1 MWALVIHLVL
11 RKDDFMPTEK
21 SDIVPAY
28 IGPFTIRLQTKTPEQ
43 LQKTIINAHKKCER
57 ELRKLLP
64 LPDDKVTN
72 DPIRRPFSQLKR
84 EREKAYAQVFAI
96 EDYKEALNG
105 LLTFI
110 EWLHTFINNPQ
121 DPWYNVPIYRIQQST
136 FEEFKNANMFY
147 RDYDGTQLKIGIY
160 IPREKEHKTVEL
172 KDLQISERIQKG
184 VILIYLAPYPNHT
197 PYKFR
202 NPHTVGEFSIN
213 VSCRISAI
221 KARLNG
227 ERKPVA
233 SKVSQQNCSVDEA
246 RLRYREESRHWEYA
260 LRERLAA
267 LQSLKTWANKL
278 VVLTSSPEDPWHNI
292 PVHFVRQGT
301 FNKFMHSGKFYRYC
315 STPHA
320 MIGVAMKEDTY
331 ETRNLL
337 LNQRRTRQCFMPSE
351 ITEHERFS
359 DVVLVVC
366 IPPIPKWPILKWN

>member
-1 MWALVIHLVL
+1 
-11 RKDDFMPTEK
+11 MPTET

-43 LQKTIINAHKKCER
+43 LQKTVINAQKKCEC
-57 ELRKLLP
+57 ELRRLLP

-84 EREKAYAQVFAI
+84 EREKAYALYSAI
-96 EDYKEALNG
+96 DQHKTALYRLSSLIDWLKE
-105 LLTFI
+105 FI
-110 EWLHTFINNPQ
+110 DNPD
-121 DPWYNVPIYRIQQST
+121 DPWYSIPIYRIQQTT
-136 FEEFKNANMFY
+136 FEEFKTANLFY
-147 RDYDGTQLKIGIY
+147 RDFNSTSLKIGFY
-160 IPREKEHKTVEL
+160 IPQEKNYQTVTSLKEL
-172 KDLQISERIQKG
+172 FIADRIRKG
-184 VILIYLAPYPNHT
+184 AIFIYLEPYPNQT

-202 NPHTVGEFSIN
+202 NPHTIGEFSIN
-213 VSCRISAI
+213 VSLSISTI

-246 RLRYREESRHWEYA
+246 QLRYREESKQWEYA

-267 LQSLKTWANKL
+267 LQALKAWTNKL

-292 PVHFVRQGT
+292 PVHFVKQNT
-301 FNKFMHSGKFYRYC
+301 FNKFVHNGKFYRYC
-315 STPHA
+315 STSHV
-320 MIGVAMKEDTY
+320 MVGLAMKEDTY

-351 ITEHERFS
+351 ITEQERFPG
-359 DVVLVVC
+359 VVLMVC
-366 IPPIPKWPILKWN
+366 IPPVPKWPILKWN